1 MKLLVAVDGSEEADD
16 AITYAADIAAAMD
29 ASLTLAHTVEPAAYD
44 TGGSDPISTLSD
56 ADRRLIVESL
66 EDAERRGIDLLEEA
80 AEFARELGQD
90 VETELLYG
98 DPVEE
103 LTDFAEERDFDAI
116 YVGHRGRSERAG
128 MMLGSTAKALAERA
142 TVPVTVVR

>member
-1 MKLLVAVDGSEEADD
+1 MNLLVAVDGSDEADE
-16 AITYAADIAAAMD
+16 AIAYAAEVAEAMG
-29 ASLTLAHTVEPAAYD
+29 ASLTLAHTVDPAAYE
-44 TGGSDPISTLSD
+44 TGGSEPIASFSD

-80 AEFARELGQD
+80 AEFARELGHE

-103 LTDFAEERDFDAI
+103 LTDFAEERDVDAI
-116 YVGHRGRSERAG
+116 YLGHRGRSERAG
-128 MMLGSTAKALAERA
+128 VMLGSTAEAVAERA